1 MMLFN
6 MAGTT
11 RRGIWSYLPALNDIN
26 IKEISVN
33 PLELDME
40 VDTEQSHGHIERG
53 SENNGHFN
61 SSNIYPSFIEG
72 KDQMNS
78 KLGPRKSLVLSL
90 VSFTNKHKFKYSASR
105 SMSMS
110 IHPSSKEIINDE
122 RGDKSNIRKNY
133 EHDKYCFCGCRGVSM
148 QTKS

>member
-53 SENNGHFN
+53 STQIQIFCIKIDVDVD
-61 SSNIYPSFIEG
+61 SPLIEG
-72 KDQMNS
+72 N
-78 KLGPRKSLVLSL
+78 
-90 VSFTNKHKFKYSASR
+90 NK
-105 SMSMS
+105 
-110 IHPSSKEIINDE
+110 
-122 RGDKSNIRKNY
+122 
-133 EHDKYCFCGCRGVSM
+133 
-148 QTKS
+148 